1 MHVTPRTLVLACI
14 ALGLYVGWSAI
25 RSSWQEVAVLRTF
38 DVQGQDLFT
47 TLWVI
52 DDARLAWIQAARPD
66 RRWLSH
72 LRQNPDVELRRDGRS
87 SRYRAMV
94 FDNAE
99 ARDHVAPRFREKYG
113 LADRWREWHLGRDT
127 IPVRLESR

>member
-1 MHVTPRTLVLACI
+1 MHVTPRTFVLACI

-38 DVQGQDLFT
+38 DVQGKDLFT
-47 TLWVI
+47 TVWVI
-52 DDARLAWIQAARPD
+52 DDGGLAWIQAARRD

-94 FDNAE
+94 SDYAE

>member
-1 MHVTPRTLVLACI
+1 MYITRKTLVLVGTAL
-14 ALGLYVGWSAI
+14 ALGVGWSVI
-25 RSSWQEVAVLRTF
+25 RSSGREVAVLRTF

-66 RRWLSH
+66 RKWLSH
-72 LRQNPDVELRRDGRS
+72 LRQNPNVELRRDGRS
-87 SRYRAMV
+87 RRYRAMV
-94 FDNAE
+94 FDDAE
-99 ARDHVAPRFREKYG
+99 ARAHVAPRFREKYG